1 MHFCPISGEWLLP
14 VGVKFLVYSFFL
26 KRIFFS
32 HTQKGA
38 RLGQEQDAMYIL
50 VWLIL
55 QDEVVKNKD
64 ARCTSGDTWC
74 CEDKKIKV
82 TFAIWMDKPRR
93 ESVIAK

>member
-55 QDEVVKNKD
+55 QDEVV
-64 ARCTSGDTWC
+64 
-74 CEDKKIKV
+74 
-82 TFAIWMDKPRR
+82 RR
-93 ESVIAK
+93 EGESGEDSGEKGNHSR

>member
-38 RLGQEQDAMYIL
+38 RLGQEQDPMYIL

-55 QDEVVKNKD
+55 QDEVV
-64 ARCTSGDTWC
+64 
-74 CEDKKIKV
+74 
-82 TFAIWMDKPRR
+82 RR
-93 ESVIAK
+93 EESGEDSGEKGNHIR